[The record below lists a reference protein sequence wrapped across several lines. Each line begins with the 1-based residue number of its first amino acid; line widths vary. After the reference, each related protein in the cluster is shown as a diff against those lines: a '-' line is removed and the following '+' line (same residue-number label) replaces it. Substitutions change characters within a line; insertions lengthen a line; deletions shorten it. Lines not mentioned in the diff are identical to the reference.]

1 MMINQQYHNSS
12 FSQRNYCSVCGDHG
26 IRHLTRIQSQ
36 YLAFLSEVLIGIET
50 ITSSFQ
56 SLTMLIRVIFFEH

>member
-1 MMINQQYHNSS
+1 M
-12 FSQRNYCSVCGDHG
+12 HG
-26 IRHLTRIQSQ
+26 IRYLTRVQSQ

-56 SLTMLIRVIFFEH
+56 SLTMLICVIFFEH